1 MKATR
6 EETACTC
13 QSKNTQSRTGFLSQN
28 KIKNLLRINN
38 TSTQI
43 ATNANFGGSKA
54 VYIEEEARRHE
65 IEAELK
71 KASAR
76 IQASVMPFR

>member
-1 MKATR
+1 MKITR

-13 QSKNTQSRTGFLSQN
+13 KSKNSQARTGFLSQN

-38 TSTQI
+38 TANQI
-43 ATNANFGGSKA
+43 ATNANFGGSKV
-54 VYIEEEARRHE
+54 VYSEEARRHE

-76 IQASVMPFR
+76 IQAGVMPFR